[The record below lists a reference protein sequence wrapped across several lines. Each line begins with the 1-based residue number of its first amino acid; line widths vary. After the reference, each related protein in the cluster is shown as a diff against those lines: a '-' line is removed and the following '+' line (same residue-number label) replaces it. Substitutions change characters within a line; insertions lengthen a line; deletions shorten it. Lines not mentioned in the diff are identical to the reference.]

1 MLVLASQSPRRRE
14 ILTQAGFSFSVRVP
28 GIEEV
33 RLGSESPDDYV
44 RRLALEK
51 ARAAAYAPE
60 EFVLAAD
67 TVVVVDGAVLEKP
80 GSSSEAE
87 AMLRRLSGRPHVVL
101 TGVCLL
107 HGGELW
113 SEVESTRV
121 FFSAL
126 SDAELRGYCASGE
139 PMDKA
144 GAYAI
149 QGLASKFI
157 ERVEGC
163 YFNVVGLPIS
173 LVYRLCKQAGYSF
186 NAG

>member
-1 MLVLASQSPRRRE
+1 M
-14 ILTQAGFSFSVRVP
+14 SFIVRVP
-28 GIEEV
+28 GVEEV
-33 RLGSESPDDYV
+33 RGAAESPEDYV
-44 RRLALEK
+44 RRLARDK
-51 ARAAAYAPE
+51 ARAAASTPE

-67 TVVVVDGAVLEKP
+67 TVVVVDDSVLEKP
-80 GSSSEAE
+80 SSGAD
-87 AMLRRLSGRPHVVL
+87 AGTMLRRLSGRSHVVL

-107 HGGELW
+107 HNGQSRE
-113 SEVESTRV
+113 EVASTRV
-121 FFSAL
+121 FISAL
-126 SDAELRGYCASGE
+126 SDAEIRDYCVSGE

-157 ERVEGC
+157 ERIDGC

-173 LVYRLCKQAGYSF
+173 LVYRMLKQAGYNF